1 MILIRILVIDGEQHS
16 NLYIY
21 SFAKLSR
28 VGIKMPINDKM
39 SSFLEI
45 LECDSTV
52 VVSLSTLVGNV

>member
-1 MILIRILVIDGEQHS
+1 
-16 NLYIY
+16 
-21 SFAKLSR
+21 
-28 VGIKMPINDKM
+28 MPINDKM

>member
-1 MILIRILVIDGEQHS
+1 MGGGGQHS

-52 VVSLSTLVGNV
+52 VVSLSTLAGNV